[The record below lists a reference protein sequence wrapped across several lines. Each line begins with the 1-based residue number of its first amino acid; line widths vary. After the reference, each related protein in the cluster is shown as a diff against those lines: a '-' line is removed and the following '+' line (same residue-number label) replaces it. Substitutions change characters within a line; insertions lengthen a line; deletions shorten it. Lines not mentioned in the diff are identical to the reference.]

1 MLCGRRGLDT
11 FFVMVDDPHN
21 KQFPEALL
29 SQTSAS
35 LFLTD
40 SNLTFHTAIRTRVP
54 YRAVTVIVP
63 YFSTFSIFISSL
75 PDTNIPCF
83 ILFALE
89 ADYVPGSV
97 CPQLTKR
104 EGKTFL
110 FSPPPRK
117 TKTST
122 EHLSH
127 PSWCHLCSAPQSE
140 GNQSKAK

>member
-21 KQFPEALL
+21 KQFPKALL

-54 YRAVTVIVP
+54 YRTVTVIVP

-97 CPQLTKR
+97 CPQLTKKIGR
-104 EGKTFL
+104 A
-110 FSPPPRK
+110 
-117 TKTST
+117 
-122 EHLSH
+122 HV
-127 PSWCHLCSAPQSE
+127 
-140 GNQSKAK
+140 